1 MLALRILSQKVSI
14 VFESMFFLR
23 GHREQ
28 KEMNARY
35 FNEKSELHT
44 TLYRKKLGEGIQAE
58 ANNDGTI
65 FIAESVEPGSA
76 EERQI
81 LTHEVKHLTDMKI
94 GKMKYDDNWIKYNGM
109 EYPRAEGK
117 ILYEGEW
124 IDEGSKEFPWEKH

>member
-1 MLALRILSQKVSI
+1 MFKLPNQNHKKVTKGRFSHST
-14 VFESMFFLR
+14 EEACP
-23 GHREQ
+23 G
-28 KEMNARY
+28 
-35 FNEKSELHT
+35 T
-44 TLYRKKLGEGIQAE
+44 PLYRKKLGEGIQAE

-65 FIAESVEPGSA
+65 FIAQSVEPGSA

-81 LTHEVKHLTDMKI
+81 LTHEMKHLTDMKI

>member
-1 MLALRILSQKVSI
+1 MFKLPNQNHKKVAKGRFSHST
-14 VFESMFFLR
+14 EEACP
-23 GHREQ
+23 G
-28 KEMNARY
+28 
-35 FNEKSELHT
+35 T
-44 TLYRKKLGEGIQAE
+44 PLYRKKLGEGIQAE